1 MDGGR
6 LRVRVLAST
15 DVNEVPKRQE
25 LDDDLE
31 AVKRRLLQRHE
42 LDIENSGAI
51 DCETDSNGSEPLE
64 SDVDGES
71 SSGSESEQD
80 RDELPQTLQQH
91 VSAIQEAQL

>member
-15 DVNEVPKRQE
+15 DVNEVLKRQGLNE
-25 LDDDLE
+25 DLE

-42 LDIENSGAI
+42 LDIEDSGVI
-51 DCETDSNGSEPLE
+51 DCETDPNGSEPLE

-80 RDELPQTLQQH
+80 GDELPQTLQQH
-91 VSAIQEAQL
+91 VSVIQEAQL

>member
-15 DVNEVPKRQE
+15 DVNEVSKRQG

-31 AVKRRLLQRHE
+31 AVKRKLLQRHE
-42 LDIENSGAI
+42 LDIENSEAI
-51 DCETDSNGSEPLE
+51 SFETDPNGSEPLE

-80 RDELPQTLQQH
+80 GDELPQTLQQH
-91 VSAIQEAQL
+91 VNAIQEAQL